1 LEYKLNNT
9 EELKNLKEE
18 YENLETERSKEG
30 IYQQIG
36 KKYKSNKKV
45 DFVDNIDKRANTG
58 IQLKRPMLRRIIDL
72 IVKVIQTTKSIIVLS
87 VDRSIKIPFL
97 FGINLA
103 QKIKHTIFDIPVNIV
118 YKSTDLLIISPVKHV
133 LNRLHLYK
141 KNNK

>member
-1 LEYKLNNT
+1 LNNT

-45 DFVDNIDKRANTG
+45 DSVDNGDKTANKG
-58 IQLKRPMLRRIIDL
+58 IQIKRPMIRRIIDL
-72 IVKVIQTTKSIIVLS
+72 IVKVIQTTKRIIVLT
-87 VDRSIKIPFL
+87 VDQSIKIPFL

-103 QKIKHTIFDIPVNIV
+103 NNIKHTMFDIPVNIA
-118 YKSTDLLIISPVKHV
+118 YKSTDLLIISPFKYV
-133 LNRLHLYK
+133 LNRLHLNK
-141 KNNK
+141 VKNN